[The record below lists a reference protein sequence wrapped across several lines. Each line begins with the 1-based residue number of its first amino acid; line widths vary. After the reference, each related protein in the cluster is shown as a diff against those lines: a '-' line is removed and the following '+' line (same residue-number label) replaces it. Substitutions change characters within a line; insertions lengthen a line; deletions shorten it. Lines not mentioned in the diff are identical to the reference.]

1 MLGCTASFQHML
13 RNLKL
18 FLVGLLRADQ
28 WLASPLSLIINGR
41 HLRNFLLSGCPQ
53 EGWCMLPQSK
63 GNPCGVIIRVRDK
76 GGVGMGPTARE
87 GEIGGAARKLEKMYG
102 AELGMPLR

>member
-1 MLGCTASFQHML
+1 MLGSAASFQHML

-28 WLASPLSLIINGR
+28 WLASLLSLIINGR
-41 HLRNFLLSGCPQ
+41 HLRGFLLLVCPQ

-63 GNPCGVIIRVRDK
+63 GNPCGAIVRVKDK
-76 GGVGMGPTARE
+76 GGAGMGQIARE
-87 GEIGGAARKLEKMYG
+87 GEIGGVARKLEKMYD
-102 AELGMPLR
+102 AEFGMPQM